1 MVLHPSLVLTVL
13 ALLFPVFIS
22 CWRRASSW
30 WSAKKVAPQL
40 SAAQDC
46 NEDVLRLIF
55 ALCTDSTLAAAARV
69 CRTWTAPAQ
78 RELFSV
84 LPTERERRTA
94 DPRWSEIARSMEG
107 SAVLRSYL
115 RELRISFLSCPALRN
130 LRSLIS
136 TPVILGGTAASK
148 YHFLDA
154 TQNVI
159 RACANGLQRLDLDV
173 RRMKKYSD
181 LSGIL
186 CNLPKLTHLYLA
198 WSEEPDTAVPFLDT
212 VVELLPNLRYLRAGS
227 CLYTAAFFAN
237 LPPASK
243 LYISS
248 FPVDAA
254 IAGFSAHTML
264 KEVTLGPHP
273 GCSAPHRPC
282 PSLHEACKSYGIVLH
297 TPPRSFSSERG
308 FFQP

>member
-115 RELRISFLSCPALRN
+115 RELRISCWKRIGGVEPFRWLRLLPDEGLILLEATAARDLEAELSALVLSCPALRN
-130 LRSLIS
+130 LRSMIS
-136 TPVILGGTAASK
+136 TPVILGNTA
-148 YHFLDA
+148 
-154 TQNVI
+154 
-159 RACANGLQRLDLDV
+159 GLDLCFSTPALEHLGLTIAED
-173 RRMKKYSD
+173 D
-181 LSGIL
+181 LQV
-186 CNLPKLTHLYLA
+186 T
-198 WSEEPDTAVPFLDT
+198 
-212 VVELLPNLRYLRAGS
+212 
-227 CLYTAAFFAN
+227 
-237 LPPASK
+237 
-243 LYISS
+243 SS
-248 FPVDAA
+248 YHIKPYNT
-254 IAGFSAHTML
+254 I
-264 KEVTLGPHP
+264 
-273 GCSAPHRPC
+273 HRL
-282 PSLHEACKSYGIVLH
+282 SI
-297 TPPRSFSSERG
+297 
-308 FFQP
+308 